1 MTAFDTHLPD
11 PVRQPEFYDSVTL
24 KRFLAWV
31 IDTIFVALLVVPAIV
46 FTFGIALFFFP
57 LVWIAVGFTY
67 RWITIANGSATWG
80 MRAMAIELRDAY
92 ANRLDAGTAF
102 MHTLGYALSVSTFI
116 VQLGSVLLMLNT
128 ERKQGLSDLVLGT
141 VMINRR
147 V

>member
-24 KRFLAWV
+24 KRLVAWV
-31 IDTIFVALLVVPAIV
+31 IDSVFVAVLVVPAIL

-57 LVWIAVGFTY
+57 LVWVAVSFTY

-92 ANRLDAGTAF
+92 GNRLDAATAF

>member
-31 IDTIFVALLVVPAIV
+31 IDSIFVAILVVPAII

-57 LVWIAVGFTY
+57 LVWIAVSFTY
-67 RWITIANGSATWG
+67 RWVTIANGSATWG
-80 MRAMAIELRDAY
+80 MRVMAIELRDAY
-92 ANRLDAGTAF
+92 ANRLDASTAF